1 MRIDFDLAWVAA
13 VLLCSLRLAAAIA
26 LTPLLSGFS
35 IPARLRVLILLALSV
50 CMISPANLSA
60 IPQSNDTLD
69 LVQVALCELAF
80 GAALAFGVFA
90 AFSSFSLAGRILDL
104 QIGFSVGGLFDP
116 VTRRQSPILAAFFD
130 LFAVVSFFLAN
141 LHHTLLR
148 GFMATLEAV
157 PPGTA
162 SPFVSPLLLSQQMTV
177 MFVNGLK
184 LAAPVVICLLL
195 VDIGLATL
203 SRNIPQFN
211 IFVISLPIKTLVG
224 IAVLAVVIRYMGPS
238 VSRALNAIFPYWSA
252 LVA

>member
-26 LTPLLSGFS
+26 LTPILSGFS
-35 IPARLRVLILLALSV
+35 IPGRLRVLLLLALSV
-50 CMISPANLSA
+50 CMVGPANITA
-60 IPQSNDTLD
+60 MPKPGDVLD
-69 LVQVALCELAF
+69 LALAALCELGF

-90 AFSSFSLAGRILDL
+90 AFSSFSLAGRMLDL

-116 VTRRQSPILAAFFD
+116 VTRRQSPILAALFD
-130 LFAVVSFFLAN
+130 LFAVVSFFIAN

-148 GFMATLEAV
+148 GFVTTLENV
-157 PPGTA
+157 PLGTA
-162 SPFVSPLLLSQQMTV
+162 NPFVSPLLLSQQMTV

-224 IAVLAVVIRYMGPS
+224 IAMLAVVIRYMAPT

-252 LVA
+252 LLA